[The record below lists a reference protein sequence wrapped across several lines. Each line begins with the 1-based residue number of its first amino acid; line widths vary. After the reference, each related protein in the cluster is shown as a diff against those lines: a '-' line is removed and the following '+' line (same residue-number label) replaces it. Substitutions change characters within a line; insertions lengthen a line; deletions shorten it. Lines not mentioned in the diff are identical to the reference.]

1 MASIPLRF
9 FAVNDLVE
17 LLGTSEDL
25 AIGISI
31 FFTITGSGEIVG
43 ELEGDGVDI
52 GVGDCDAIGEVAG
65 MVLPESHTRIVFPLL
80 FPLIQV

>member
-31 FFTITGSGEIVG
+31 LFTITGSGEIVG
-43 ELEGDGVDI
+43 ELEGDGVDVA
-52 GVGDCDAIGEVAG
+52 VGDCDALGEVVG
-65 MVLPESHTRIVFPLL
+65 ITLPESHIRIVLPLL
-80 FPLIQV
+80 FPLMQV

>member
-1 MASIPLRF
+1 MESLPLRF
-9 FAVNDLVE
+9 FAVNDFEE

-31 FFTITGSGEIVG
+31 FLAITGSREIAGEA
-43 ELEGDGVDI
+43 EGDGVDI

-65 MVLPESHTRIVFPLL
+65 IVFPESHIRIVLPLL
-80 FPLIQV
+80 FPLMQV